1 MIKKTAIL
9 LLILFSLNIYAEE
22 VSEYRG
28 SLVKSFQVGSNNDQL
43 GYLTGEDAWGSSETK
58 PGNFFSTT
66 LGEFILSDIINNRII
81 YYDKFFNVI
90 LILEDNIGIRYSGRM
105 KDTSNIL
112 YGTFNNTR
120 FYAINKSNKKSI
132 ELLIPETINS
142 NGNKTLFT
150 DQVIFTYLK
159 DGSLASFV
167 LEDRENL
174 KFSKRLSEHET
185 FKLFRNKKKY
195 GLEGYTIDKSKRMF
209 YNGQLL
215 NTDFS
220 TKFDYWK
227 DLHKK
232 NSLEVPRIIPGV
244 PEYNKLDIM
253 KGGSTYI
260 GTDIDGNTYYDIS
273 QSLIIFD
280 KDGWVLDYFFFKD
293 RILIKPAVNSNGD
306 VFYLLREGTKDVPVL
321 NLYKIDRKW

>member
-9 LLILFSLNIYAEE
+9 LLILFSLDIYAEE

-28 SLVKSFQVGSNNDQL
+28 SLVKSFQVGDKSNQL
-43 GYLTGEDAWGSSETK
+43 GMDTSAEGGGTSETQPSAMFINK
-58 PGNFFSTT
+58 EDNLIIADTNNSRMLSLNKELSTSDAFGIGSNINYSLRLKEVDNILWGTTSNSRHYILDKTSGKSTELYIDNNLT
-66 LGEFILSDIINNRII
+66 LGSNCTIFTG
-81 YYDKFFNVI
+81 
-90 LILEDNIGIRYSGRM
+90 NI
-105 KDTSNIL
+105 
-112 YGTFNNTR
+112 
-120 FYAINKSNKKSI
+120 
-132 ELLIPETINS
+132 
-142 NGNKTLFT
+142 
-150 DQVIFTYLK
+150 IFTYLK